1 MVDLDYV
8 IDTLIPYRLKAVD
21 SLTHALRL
29 CDSFE
34 NPKSIEIYFD
44 KKLTIIG
51 NSNAY
56 TNPVVESG
64 LVHCRALLEFL
75 GLCYTKNGL
84 ENILN
89 RKNKDD
95 VGIEHYQDLNGLALQ
110 KVSPDIA
117 ISRYPGPKEDAEQA
131 LISIFT
137 ATNKGLAH
145 ITSSLEPQELRL
157 LEIASRGVDALIIS
171 HLYTPMGKAA
181 PEYKMEQVGFNN
193 SWLSKWVAI
202 ARRAT
207 LFLLRSQKK

>member
-8 IDTLIPYRLKAVD
+8 IDTLIPYRLKAVN

-44 KKLTIIG
+44 KKLTIVG

-56 TNPVVESG
+56 TNPVIESG

-75 GLCYTKNGL
+75 GLCYTTNGL
-84 ENILN
+84 GNILN
-89 RKNKDD
+89 RKKDD

-110 KVSPDIA
+110 QVSPHMA

-145 ITSSLEPQELRL
+145 ITSSLEPQKLRL

-193 SWLSKWVAI
+193 SGLSKWVAI
-202 ARRAT
+202 ARRVT

>member
-1 MVDLDYV
+1 MIDLDYV
-8 IDTLIPYRLKAVD
+8 IDTLIPYRLKVVN

-44 KKLTIIG
+44 KKLTIVG

-56 TNPVVESG
+56 TNPVIESG

-75 GLCYTKNGL
+75 GVCYRKNAL

-89 RKNKDD
+89 RQKDD
-95 VGIEHYQDLNGLALQ
+95 VGIEHYQDLNGLYLQ
-110 KVSPDIA
+110 KVSPDMA
-117 ISRYPGPKEDAEQA
+117 ISRYPGSKDDAKQA

-145 ITSSLEPQELRL
+145 ITSSFGSQELRL

-171 HLYTPMGKAA
+171 HLYTPMGKLA
-181 PEYKMEQVGFNN
+181 PEYKMEQV
-193 SWLSKWVAI
+193 
-202 ARRAT
+202 
-207 LFLLRSQKK
+207 